1 MPPLAKHDSVRARR
15 NRASTATELV
25 IRAEGET
32 VLIPEMPPHIKIE
45 KTKGPNGETIETRVE
60 KEWHP
65 EAIAV
70 WEEAWTSPMADE
82 FLPGDFAG
90 IRRLAVLEHQFW
102 ETFERG
108 ATTGLAMMAD
118 ALARISKRYGLDPAA
133 RRSLQWTVAQT
144 RESQARTAGLR
155 PPPEAVDATCEELP
169 PAEVVSAEID
179 ALYDD

>member
-1 MPPLAKHDSVRARR
+1 MPAIAKHDSVRARR
-15 NRASTATELV
+15 NKASTATELV
-25 IRAEGET
+25 LRDGTDIE
-32 VLIPEMPPHIKIE
+32 IPPMPPNFKIV
-45 KTKGPNGETIETRVE
+45 KSKGEDGETIETRVK

-65 EAIAV
+65 EAVAV

-82 FLPGDFAG
+82 FLPGDYAG

-144 RESQARTAGLR
+144 RESNARVAGMRKPPTAI
-155 PPPEAVDATCEELP
+155 EASCEELP
-169 PAEVVSAEID
+169 SIADTSAETD